1 MGTITLTPAQLI
13 TGLLAICASI
23 SCVGGAIA
31 WIIKGRDKL
40 LEPERKQDS
49 RIRSLEERIARV
61 DNLLSKDL
69 ERIEVLEE
77 GNRVTQRALL
87 ALLAHG
93 IDGNDVD
100 ALKEAKED
108 LQEYLIK
115 R

>member
-1 MGTITLTPAQLI
+1 MDTITLTPVQLV
-13 TGLLAICASI
+13 TGLLAICAAI

-31 WIIKGRDKL
+31 WIVKGRDKL
-40 LEPERKQDS
+40 LEPERKQDD
-49 RIRSLEERIARV
+49 RIRALEERVARY
-61 DNLLSKDL
+61 DTLLSKDL

-93 IDGNDVD
+93 IDGNDIG
-100 ALKEAKED
+100 ALRCAKEE
-108 LQEYLIK
+108 LQEFLIK